1 MSKWI
6 KKDTITH
13 IKTKWVDIF
22 CELWVDNE
30 NKLLEYWRVE
40 KDDSL
45 IVLVT
50 NENDFLLPKRQ
61 YRVGANTETLDFSG
75 GRFNSKE
82 QNIEKRAIEIASKE
96 LHIEENDLAFVKQ
109 LSSTSFIIN
118 SSFNN
123 QKLYICLVH
132 AKKSNQNI
140 IRHPIDNS
148 NTLLQDI
155 NCLQCNFALNLY
167 LNSEVRTGENK

>member
-1 MSKWI
+1 MPKWI

-22 CELWVDNE
+22 CELWIDNE
-30 NKLLEYWRVE
+30 NKSLEYWRVE

-50 NENDFLLPKRQ
+50 DKNDFLLPKRQ
-61 YRVGANTETLDFSG
+61 YRVGADAETLDFPG
-75 GRFNSKE
+75 GRFNDKK
-82 QNIEKRAIEIASKE
+82 QKIETRAIEIASKE
-96 LHIEENDLAFVKQ
+96 LNVEKNHLVFIKQ
-109 LSSTSFIIN
+109 LSCKPFIIN

-123 QKLYICLVH
+123 QKLYVCLVY
-132 AKKSNQNI
+132 AKESNQDI
-140 IRHPIDNS
+140 IRYSIDDANA
-148 NTLLQDI
+148 LLQDI

-167 LNSEVRTGENK
+167 LKSETLTGEN